1 MNNLTQSDS
10 TVTGNRSLNLAI
22 FYIVEPV
29 PDWKKAYKVW
39 GWIWYFYVYG
49 FSILFLVICGISSL
63 VLFHLLLRYRCQ
75 KYVGILTLVCVC
87 LLGLFNSCYLLF
99 DPRSQSVVSL
109 PVLHHFLR
117 CLTSPMVVSI
127 FFLYSKFLVRLTKYE
142 LNRYGRFHDDPK
154 RNLRRFA
161 CNKLTIAQICLLS
174 AFYSSVLALNWL
186 DIYSEAKEHRYWH
199 ACTKGVFITWC
210 LIASFSIFH
219 ESCVLAHY
227 AEKSRKIL
235 SILQRRKSR
244 CSAQFL
250 RALQTPLSSN
260 SDLSFLKYYDRAEV
274 LANGSRDFAE
284 KRMKMLKRNRKLK
297 AYRNLTFK
305 ATENN
310 SSAEEQTSE
319 SDKTF
324 STDIKMEKPN
334 EKRRSMGELAL
345 NEAEN
350 TFCSDRAGLL
360 TVSLTD
366 KNEFSHPLLAKSKE
380 EIWLQ
385 MSTLNVKQIK
395 RKGMRLVDQLRSM
408 KSNLSEHR
416 GSRATR
422 NKKKYLLEA
431 LDQSSTESDRLSERH
446 SESDG
451 DELNGTRNN
460 PEERPVEQ
468 HPGLISHSISA
479 LDVLSRRSND
489 YEDGCFDNFSEG
501 YSADDDES
509 RKTSIGQNSKKHQ
522 GRVSS
527 LPCCVSREKQ
537 FLRPKLQSLSS
548 DHLPSLDFPK
558 HQMSLSPQFAQR
570 ISLTNLRM
578 SKTYK
583 KISRGSYF
591 IAMIGFCS
599 SFANIYGLFGV
610 FGVFSNVP
618 EADAWP
624 WLAFQAILK

>member
-1 MNNLTQSDS
+1 MA
-10 TVTGNRSLNLAI
+10 GNRSLNLAV

-49 FSILFLVICGISSL
+49 FSILFFVICGISSL
-63 VLFHLLLRYRCQ
+63 VLFHILLRYRCRQ
-75 KYVGILTLVCVC
+75 KYVGILTLACVC
-87 LLGLFNSCYLLF
+87 FLGLFNSCHLLF

-142 LNRYGRFHDDPK
+142 LNRYARFQEDPK
-154 RNLRRFA
+154 KYRRRFA
-161 CNKLTIAQICLLS
+161 CNKLTIAQICLLF

-186 DIYSEAKEHRYWH
+186 DIYSETKEHRYWH

-235 SILQRRKSR
+235 SILQRRRSR

-260 SDLSFLKYYDRAEV
+260 SDLSFLKYHDQAEV
-274 LANGSRDFAE
+274 LANGSTSFAE
-284 KRMKMLKRNRKLK
+284 KRKKMLKRNRKLK

-305 ATENN
+305 AAEEN
-310 SSAEEQTSE
+310 SSVEEQTSE

-324 STDIKMEKPN
+324 STDIRMEKPN
-334 EKRRSMGELAL
+334 VKRRSMEELSL

-360 TVSLTD
+360 TVSLID

-385 MSTLNVKQIK
+385 MSTLKVKQIK
-395 RKGMRLVDQLRSM
+395 RKGLRLVDQLRSM
-408 KSNLSEHR
+408 KSNSSAQR

-422 NKKKYLLEA
+422 NQKNYLLEA
-431 LDQSSTESDRLSERH
+431 LDHSSTESDRLSERH
-446 SESDG
+446 SENDVDKS
-451 DELNGTRNN
+451 NGMRDNL
-460 PEERPVEQ
+460 EERPVQQ
-468 HPGLISHSISA
+468 HPDFISHSISA
-479 LDVLSRRSND
+479 LDVSSRRSND
-489 YEDGCFDNFSEG
+489 YDDGCFDNFSEG

-509 RKTSIGQNSKKHQ
+509 RKTSIGQNAKKHQ
-522 GRVSS
+522 VRVSS
-527 LPCCVSREKQ
+527 LPCCASGEKQ
-537 FLRPKLQSLSS
+537 FIRPKLQCLSS
-548 DHLPSLDFPK
+548 DHLPGLDLPNR
-558 HQMSLSPQFAQR
+558 QMPSLSPQFAQR

-583 KISRGSYF
+583 KISWGSYF
-591 IAMIGFCS
+591 VAMIGFCS